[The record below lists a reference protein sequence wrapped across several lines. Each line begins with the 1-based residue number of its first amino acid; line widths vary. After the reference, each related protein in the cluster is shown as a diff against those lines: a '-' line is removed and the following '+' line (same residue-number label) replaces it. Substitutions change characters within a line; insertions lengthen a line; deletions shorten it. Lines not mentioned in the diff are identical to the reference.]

1 MKISPPAKQR
11 SFPALGSSSK
21 LTTIILRSVGRNAA
35 IRWSRI
41 VPGRAAAA
49 CDNNVVATSGNNTY
63 LPPDLLAEL
72 EPIASSEG
80 LSVDEVA
87 ARELRERL
95 RDRSWQATL
104 ERGREYGRVSGIT
117 EDQVSEVVRARR
129 IELGQ

>member
-1 MKISPPAKQR
+1 
-11 SFPALGSSSK
+11 
-21 LTTIILRSVGRNAA
+21 
-35 IRWSRI
+35 
-41 VPGRAAAA
+41 
-49 CDNNVVATSGNNTY
+49 VATNGNNTY

-72 EPIASSEG
+72 EPIALSEG
-80 LSVDEVA
+80 ISVDEVA

>member
-1 MKISPPAKQR
+1 M
-11 SFPALGSSSK
+11 
-21 LTTIILRSVGRNAA
+21 
-35 IRWSRI
+35 
-41 VPGRAAAA
+41 
-49 CDNNVVATSGNNTY
+49 ATSGNNTY

-80 LSVDEVA
+80 ISVDEVA

-117 EDQVSEVVRARR
+117 LFLLQRLIESGTVVFDLNPVLLAWLPTALLATVVFLLLARAR
-129 IELGQ
+129 

>member
-1 MKISPPAKQR
+1 M
-11 SFPALGSSSK
+11 
-21 LTTIILRSVGRNAA
+21 
-35 IRWSRI
+35 
-41 VPGRAAAA
+41 
-49 CDNNVVATSGNNTY
+49 ATSGNNTY

-80 LSVDEVA
+80 ISVDEVA

-117 EDQVSEVVRARR
+117 EDQVSEVVRTRR
-129 IELGQ
+129 VELGQ

>member
-1 MKISPPAKQR
+1 
-11 SFPALGSSSK
+11 
-21 LTTIILRSVGRNAA
+21 
-35 IRWSRI
+35 
-41 VPGRAAAA
+41 
-49 CDNNVVATSGNNTY
+49 VATSGNNTY

-72 EPIASSEG
+72 EPIVSSEG
-80 LSVDEVA
+80 ISVDEVA